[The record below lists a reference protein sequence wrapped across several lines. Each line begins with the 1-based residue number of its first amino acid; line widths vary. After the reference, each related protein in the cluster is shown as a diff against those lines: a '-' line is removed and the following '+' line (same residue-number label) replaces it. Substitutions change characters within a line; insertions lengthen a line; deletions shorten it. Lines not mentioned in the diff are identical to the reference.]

1 MLSEGRPG
9 IDNLYMLR
17 NGMQSLI
24 RSHLLF
30 TLLCFAKWLLR
41 YLIGVLRMELSKEKY
56 ERCGLSGQP
65 ICDGGRKHIKARY
78 GECVS
83 GPLMKGIW

>member
-1 MLSEGRPG
+1 
-9 IDNLYMLR
+9 
-17 NGMQSLI
+17 
-24 RSHLLF
+24 
-30 TLLCFAKWLLR
+30 
-41 YLIGVLRMELSKEKY
+41 MELSKEKY

-83 GPLMKGIW
+83 GPLMKGI